1 MLSIRMR
8 ASKKVKSEKSRVKTD
23 TILRTRN
30 GPLDEVHISGAE
42 GLFRETE
49 QRRVVRE
56 YLQRAMG
63 HPRGK
68 PDRVV
73 ITIEKIAR
81 TPVMIRTLPVT
92 TLKSASDGGAERA
105 VSAILLSAGVSALAV
120 RKARALVHGDR
131 TMRGAAL
138 ISAGSGRR
146 LDPDRRRGVRATR
159 FGMGSAAARSLAA
172 RLAEGGLNTTT
183 VKEALLLASKIASC
197 RSVVAELCVSDD
209 PDYTT
214 GYVASKRCGY
224 VRIPRLK
231 KKGEKT
237 GGRVFFVEDDA
248 DIGSV
253 IDFIEMT
260 PVVIN
265 GVSEYRGTRRIDE
278 IIGRHNL

>member
-1 MLSIRMR
+1 
-8 ASKKVKSEKSRVKTD
+8 
-23 TILRTRN
+23 
-30 GPLDEVHISGAE
+30 
-42 GLFRETE
+42 
-49 QRRVVRE
+49 
-56 YLQRAMG
+56 
-63 HPRGK
+63 
-68 PDRVV
+68 
-73 ITIEKIAR
+73 
-81 TPVMIRTLPVT
+81 
-92 TLKSASDGGAERA
+92 
-105 VSAILLSAGVSALAV
+105 
-120 RKARALVHGDR
+120 
-131 TMRGAAL
+131 MRGAAL

-231 KKGEKT
+231 KEGEKT

-260 PVVIN
+260 PVMIN

>member
-1 MLSIRMR
+1 M
-8 ASKKVKSEKSRVKTD
+8 
-23 TILRTRN
+23 
-30 GPLDEVHISGAE
+30 
-42 GLFRETE
+42 
-49 QRRVVRE
+49 
-56 YLQRAMG
+56 
-63 HPRGK
+63 
-68 PDRVV
+68 
-73 ITIEKIAR
+73 
-81 TPVMIRTLPVT
+81 
-92 TLKSASDGGAERA
+92 
-105 VSAILLSAGVSALAV
+105 

-231 KKGEKT
+231 KEGEKT

-260 PVVIN
+260 PVMIN